1 MTAVRFLGAI
11 LLAEAAGVAL
21 LSRLCRQPRSGPGA
35 LGLAFLLGTFVFGLW
50 THLLLWV
57 RIPVTLLTVL
67 VGPGVIA
74 ALGRWSVVRTWIW
87 KRPPGAAWLQ
97 PAAAAFLLFGA
108 LSWPLLGFDG
118 DTMYLPKAKSIVRHG
133 TFWNEDF
140 TDPSRIMPAR
150 RRPLLLPSLY
160 ADIALLSGSWEGYL
174 LRVWFVLLQV
184 GGTAAFYD
192 VLRSKTGRSEAAWGA
207 GVYAWLPALAHDSG
221 GALSGYADA
230 PLAFLFLFALASETR
245 LAVFLL
251 TAAVLLKDEGF
262 AFLVPFALVRG
273 IKPVLLPGLVG
284 AAWIAT
290 ASFLPL
296 DTDFLP
302 RRFLQ
307 PQLASLPTVL
317 RHLGSELV
325 ALKHWSILWL
335 IVLGVLACR
344 LKTLARED
352 ARWLLPVGVQ
362 LAIYAGVWLTFP
374 PSDLS
379 RLIKVEDM
387 RLLLHV
393 TPMAWTW
400 AVRRACEV
408 PSADSPGPPGN
419 PLTPGPAD
427 P

>member
-11 LLAEAAGVAL
+11 LLAEAAGLAL
-21 LSRLCRQPRSGPGA
+21 LSRLSRQPRSGPG
-35 LGLAFLLGTFVFGLW
+35 
-50 THLLLWV
+50 
-57 RIPVTLLTVL
+57 
-67 VGPGVIA
+67 
-74 ALGRWSVVRTWIW
+74 
-87 KRPPGAAWLQ
+87 
-97 PAAAAFLLFGA
+97 
-108 LSWPLLGFDG
+108 
-118 DTMYLPKAKSIVRHG
+118 
-133 TFWNEDF
+133 
-140 TDPSRIMPAR
+140 
-150 RRPLLLPSLY
+150 
-160 ADIALLSGSWEGYL
+160 
-174 LRVWFVLLQV
+174 
-184 GGTAAFYD
+184 
-192 VLRSKTGRSEAAWGA
+192 
-207 GVYAWLPALAHDSG
+207 
-221 GALSGYADA
+221 
-230 PLAFLFLFALASETR
+230 ALASETR

-284 AAWIAT
+284 VAWIAT

-307 PQLASLPTVL
+307 PQPASLPTVL
-317 RHLGSELV
+317 RHLASELV
-325 ALKHWSILWL
+325 ALKHWSLLWL
-335 IVLGVLACR
+335 IVLGVLAYR
-344 LKTLARED
+344 LKALGRQD

-393 TPMAWTW
+393 TPIAWTW
-400 AVRRACEV
+400 AVWRACEV